1 MNKKYLLLL
10 LINTIAISS
19 ASSLELHNAALNGD
33 IARLMR
39 AFRDKTP
46 LDLQDVAG
54 KTALHRTAHNKKDL
68 RLECYSMGTLTAQ
81 FLIEHGAKPDI
92 FDDEEKRPIDVAL
105 NIDNQ
110 PLAAFLMQY
119 SDPEIPLQ
127 NGSTFF
133 ETAID
138 RFEKTNDDSFLSALM
153 ENPKFD
159 VTNGIELAN
168 MSGNFMAASFMRQ
181 LEGQKKLVQ
190 TRGQKRKYGY
200 QENSAAKRKKLAKEK
215 EVCFCCQEKVSCA
228 SSTTVAFTCSHQV
241 HQDCLDSLLQTG
253 YNQCQICQANLKE
266 PSTIKIGSITAAQK
280 EQEEKDA
287 MIASLLAAGVIG
299 PDDLPFI

>member
-1 MNKKYLLLL
+1 MNKRYLLLL

-33 IARLMR
+33 ITRLMR

-46 LDLQDVAG
+46 LDLKDVAG
-54 KTALHRTAHNKKDL
+54 KTALHWAARNKKDL
-68 RLECYSMGTLTAQ
+68 ALKYYSTGTLTAQ
-81 FLIEHGAKPDI
+81 FLIEHGANPDI
-92 FDDEEKRPIDVAL
+92 FDNREKRPIDVAL
-105 NIDNQ
+105 HTGNES
-110 PLAAFLMQY
+110 LAALLMQY
-119 SDPEIPLQ
+119 SHPEIPLQ

-138 RFEKTNDDSFLSALM
+138 RFEKKDDSLFRALM
-153 ENPKFD
+153 KNPEFD
-159 VTNGIELAN
+159 VTNGMKLAQ

-181 LEGQKKLVQ
+181 LEAQRTLAQ
-190 TRGQKRKYGY
+190 TRGQKRKSGY
-200 QENSAAKRKKLAKEK
+200 QEENPAAKRQKLEE
-215 EVCFCCQEKVSCA
+215 EVCFCCQEKISCA

-253 YNQCQICQANLKE
+253 YNQCQICQASLKKQSAM
-266 PSTIKIGSITAAQK
+266 PTNGKTVAQQ

-287 MIASLLAAGVIG
+287 MIANLLAAGAIG